1 MKRRPELIAL
11 RVGKGCLTPA
21 DGLAASRLRARHY
34 AMGDVVF
41 ASIRKPRS
49 PGYHRLAHQ
58 LAALLRDN
66 VDEFGEMDAHKVLKR
81 LQLESG
87 IGCEEVAFRLGDQ
100 LVIQRIPLS
109 LSFESMDE
117 SGFRAW
123 FAGIC
128 RHIAATYWPE
138 CGEDEIAHMAELMP
152 GGET

>member
-21 DGLAASRLRARHY
+21 DGLAASRLRATHY
-34 AMGDVVF
+34 ALDDVVF
-41 ASIRKPRS
+41 ATVRKPRS
-49 PGYHRLAHQ
+49 PGYYRLAHQ
-58 LAALLRDN
+58 IATMLKEN
-66 VDEFGEMDAHKVLKR
+66 IDEFAEMGAHQVLKR

-87 IGCEEVAFRLGDQ
+87 IGCEEIAYRMGSNLIV
-100 LVIQRIPLS
+100 QRVPLS

-117 SGFRAW
+117 AEFRAW
-123 FAGIC
+123 LGATC

-138 CGEDEIAHMAELMP
+138 CSEDEIARMAELMP

>member
-21 DGLAASRLRARHY
+21 DGLAASRLRAKHY
-34 AMGDVVF
+34 AMNDVVF

-58 LAALLRDN
+58 LAAMLREN
-66 VDEFGEMDAHKVLKR
+66 IDEFAEMDAHKILKR
-81 LQLESG
+81 LQIESG
-87 IGCEEVAFRLGDQ
+87 IGCEEVAYRMGGSLI
-100 LVIQRIPLS
+100 VQRIPLS

-117 SGFRAW
+117 SEFREW

-128 RHIAATYWPE
+128 RHIAVTYWPE
-138 CGEDEIAHMAELMP
+138 CSEDEIARMAELMP